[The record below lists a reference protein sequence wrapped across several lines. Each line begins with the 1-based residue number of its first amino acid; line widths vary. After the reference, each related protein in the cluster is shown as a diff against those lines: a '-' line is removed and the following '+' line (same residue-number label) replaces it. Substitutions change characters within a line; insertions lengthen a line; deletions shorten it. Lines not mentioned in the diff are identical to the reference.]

1 MAASKKS
8 GKKSA
13 KKSSKKSSK
22 KARGSQKLAAARAVT
37 ATSSSGGTGVL
48 GKSLAAINR
57 SRLNHDIII
66 RGIPIPDIIT
76 GTLRARNVRE
86 LTTGLTALFAIQ
98 GIEYK
103 PIRLFPKG
111 IPGIDIIE
119 AQIEGRLRRK

>member
-8 GKKSA
+8 GKKST

-22 KARGSQKLAAARAVT
+22 KARGSQKLAAARAV
-37 ATSSSGGTGVL
+37 ATSTSGGTGVL
-48 GKSLAAINR
+48 AKSLAAINR

-66 RGIPIPDIIT
+66 RGIPVPDIIT

-86 LTTGLTALFAIQ
+86 LSAGLTALFAIQ

-119 AQIEGRLRRK
+119 AQIEGRLRRR

>member
-8 GKKSA
+8 GKKST

-22 KARGSQKLAAARAVT
+22 KARGSQKLAAARAV
-37 ATSSSGGTGVL
+37 ATSTSGGTGVL
-48 GKSLAAINR
+48 AKSLAAINR

-86 LTTGLTALFAIQ
+86 LSAGLTALFAIQ

-119 AQIEGRLRRK
+119 AQIEGRLRRR

>member
-8 GKKSA
+8 GKKSG

-37 ATSSSGGTGVL
+37 TTPTAGGAGVL
-48 GKSLAAINR
+48 ARTVAALDR

-76 GTLRARNVRE
+76 GTIRARSGTEIGNAFK
-86 LTTGLTALFAIQ
+86 ALFAIQ
-98 GIEYK
+98 GVEYK
-103 PIRLFPKG
+103 PIKLFPKG
-111 IPGIDIIE
+111 IPVIDIIE
-119 AQIEGRLRRK
+119 AQIEGRIRRR